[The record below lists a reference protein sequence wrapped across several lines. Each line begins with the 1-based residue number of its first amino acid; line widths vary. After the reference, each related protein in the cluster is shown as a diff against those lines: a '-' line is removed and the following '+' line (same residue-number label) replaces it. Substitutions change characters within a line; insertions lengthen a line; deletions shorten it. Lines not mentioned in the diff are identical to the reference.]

1 MNIGDVRALRHFSDK
16 NSWSFDDK
24 FKKTGTL
31 SVVNNDVTFSINT
44 TESGKQKYINEFDR
58 IISSSGSAKIAIY
71 DSRGFPGFTGLDGL
85 LGYHKKNDQVRIY
98 YKPMR
103 VVVQEM
109 SKNKSIPKKISNI
122 KLIIPGINIWMNE
135 NLLRFSYVKNGF
147 ERNDTIDLNFDY
159 SNFAKIHLKVDV
171 ILTESIH
178 DEFVGKHECYVEIEF
193 NRPTSYGLAVWYA
206 KSVEEFFNFIFT
218 ELTNQFH
225 FTSKNGTDSRG
236 LPITTEIID
245 VWRYEKLE
253 PRTHGYN
260 MFFKM
265 NDIQAP
271 TSLISNW
278 ITAYTTKNLPR
289 VLDSLKILE
298 NDKNS
303 DAKSK
308 FLSLVGAIENI
319 HRDFI
324 QKSLT
329 KQDREDQVQWLKK
342 VTAELDVEDKIIVLE
357 KLKYSYEPSLKERL
371 LDVYAIVV
379 KLGVPQMASDMLNK
393 IAPTRNKEMHSL
405 NTTSNIL
412 TFSEIS
418 TVNHLLHIYLK
429 VVILK
434 ILGLSNLEISSIVG
448 STYQFRS
455 NY

>member
-1 MNIGDVRALRHFSDK
+1 
-16 NSWSFDDK
+16 
-24 FKKTGTL
+24 
-31 SVVNNDVTFSINT
+31 
-44 TESGKQKYINEFDR
+44 
-58 IISSSGSAKIAIY
+58 
-71 DSRGFPGFTGLDGL
+71 
-85 LGYHKKNDQVRIY
+85 
-98 YKPMR
+98 
-103 VVVQEM
+103 
-109 SKNKSIPKKISNI
+109 
-122 KLIIPGINIWMNE
+122 
-135 NLLRFSYVKNGF
+135 
-147 ERNDTIDLNFDY
+147 
-159 SNFAKIHLKVDV
+159 
-171 ILTESIH
+171 
-178 DEFVGKHECYVEIEF
+178 
-193 NRPTSYGLAVWYA
+193 
-206 KSVEEFFNFIFT
+206 
-218 ELTNQFH
+218 
-225 FTSKNGTDSRG
+225 
-236 LPITTEIID
+236 
-245 VWRYEKLE
+245 
-253 PRTHGYN
+253 
-260 MFFKM
+260 M

-412 TFSEIS
+412 TFSELS